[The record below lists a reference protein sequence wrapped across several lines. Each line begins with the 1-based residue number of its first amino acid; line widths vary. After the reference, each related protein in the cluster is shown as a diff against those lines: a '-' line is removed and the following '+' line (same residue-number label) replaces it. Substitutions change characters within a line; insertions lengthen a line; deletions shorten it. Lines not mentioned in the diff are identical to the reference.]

1 MKRRYISVDVDK
13 CMGCHTCELA
23 CAMAHGSTDDLSVL
37 IRSGE
42 KPGYR
47 IFVESYQATSIP
59 VPCNHCE
66 EAACVLACPT
76 GACHR
81 ESEGAPVLVDNDKC
95 IGCRMCVQACPFGM
109 ISVHPLGSGVV
120 KCDLCIRRLAQGKIR
135 HVSPPVRQKP
145 FPLRK
150 RKRSIAQNG
159 LKSRNEWRRQKKRRR
174 SNTRINE

>member
-1 MKRRYISVDVDK
+1 
-13 CMGCHTCELA
+13 
-23 CAMAHGSTDDLSVL
+23 MAHGSTDDLSVL

-47 IFVESYQATSIP
+47 IYVESYQATSIP

-120 KCDLCIRRLAQGKIR
+120 KCDLCIRRLAQGEDPAC
-135 HVSPPVRQKP
+135 VSSCPTKALSFAEEEEVNRS
-145 FPLRK
+145 K
-150 RKRSIAQNG
+150 R
-159 LKSRNEWRRQKKRRR
+159 LKVAERMAAAKETEEK
-174 SNTRINE
+174 

>member
-1 MKRRYISVDVDK
+1 MQRRYISVDVAK

-23 CAMAHGSTDDLSVL
+23 CAMAHGSTDDLSAL

-47 IFVESYQATSIP
+47 IFVESYQSTSIP

-66 EAACVLACPT
+66 EAACILACPT

-120 KCDLCIRRLAQGKIR
+120 KCDLCILRLAQGEDPAC
-135 HVSPPVRQKP
+135 VSSCPTKALSFAEEEEVNRS
-145 FPLRK
+145 K
-150 RKRSIAQNG
+150 R
-159 LKSRNEWRRQKKRRR
+159 LKVAERMAAAKE
-174 SNTRINE
+174 TEEA

>member
-23 CAMAHGSTDDLSVL
+23 CAMAHGSTDDLSAL

-47 IFVESYQATSIP
+47 IYVESYQATSIP

-66 EAACVLACPT
+66 EAACILACPT

-120 KCDLCIRRLAQGKIR
+120 KCDLCILRLAQGEDPAC
-135 HVSPPVRQKP
+135 VSSCPTKALSFAEEEEVNRS
-145 FPLRK
+145 K
-150 RKRSIAQNG
+150 R
-159 LKSRNEWRRQKKRRR
+159 LKVAERMAAAKE
-174 SNTRINE
+174 TEEA

>member
-47 IFVESYQATSIP
+47 IYVESYQATSIP

-120 KCDLCIRRLAQGKIR
+120 KCDLCIRRLAQGEDPAC
-135 HVSPPVRQKP
+135 VSSCPTKALSFAEEEEVNRS
-145 FPLRK
+145 K
-150 RKRSIAQNG
+150 R
-159 LKSRNEWRRQKKRRR
+159 LKVAERMAAAKETEEK
-174 SNTRINE
+174 

>member
-23 CAMAHGSTDDLSVL
+23 CAMAHGSTDDLSAL

-47 IFVESYQATSIP
+47 IYVESYQATSIP

-66 EAACVLACPT
+66 EAACILACPT

-95 IGCRMCVQACPFGM
+95 IGCRMCVQACPFGR

-120 KCDLCIRRLAQGKIR
+120 KCDLCILRLAQGEDPAC
-135 HVSPPVRQKP
+135 VSSCPTKALSFAEEEEVNRS
-145 FPLRK
+145 K
-150 RKRSIAQNG
+150 R
-159 LKSRNEWRRQKKRRR
+159 LKVAERMAAAKE
-174 SNTRINE
+174 TEEA